1 MTKLLIS
8 QQCFAVNGAKD
19 ANGQTA
25 RVENGV
31 IGTSEIIR

>member
-1 MTKLLIS
+1 MAMLLIC
-8 QQCFAVNGAKD
+8 QQCFAAKGAND